1 MSKIMIT
8 PEKPLGLRYVGFL
21 DRMGW
26 RIQEMKVCDVV
37 GVVVAIVVVVRI

>member
-37 GVVVAIVVVVRI
+37 VVVIRLLL